1 MKRLG
6 VNIDHVAT
14 LRNARGEKHPDP
26 ISAALHVVKC
36 GADSVTI
43 HLREDRRHI
52 NDKDAKMICNLKNV
66 LVNLEVSMNA
76 SIISN
81 ALRIKPNYICIVPE
95 NRKEITTE
103 GGLNLKKNFNKLKK
117 IIFKFK
123 KAQIRTS
130 LFINPSVNDVKLSR
144 LLEVDCVEIHT
155 GNLSNKVKA
164 DFFQEVQP
172 KDETEFFLYGGAVGV
187 ANTLCQIFVDNKI
200 SLNYAKKTKKDY
212 VNFFMKKEL
221 ELYELV
227 LLLKFTRVCHL
238 LCQRKGTGSCWQ

>member
-52 NDKDAKMICNLKNV
+52 NDKDAKSICNLKNV
-66 LVNLEVSMNA
+66 LVNLEVSMNE

-103 GGLNLKKNFNKLKK
+103 GGLNLKKNKIKLKS
-117 IIFKFK
+117 IIELFK
-123 KAQIRTS
+123 KKKIRTS
-130 LFINPSVNDVKLSR
+130 LFINPSLKDVLLSKE
-144 LLEVDCVEIHT
+144 LGTDCIELHT
-155 GNLSNKVKA
+155 GRFANLVKSKKKIYNEFLRIKKSSKLA
-164 DFFQEVQP
+164 YDIGIEVHAGHGLNYKCTKILSKIEEIKEFNIGHFIIGESIFFGLREVI
-172 KDETEFFLYGGAVGV
+172 KKL
-187 ANTLCQIFVDNKI
+187 NKI
-200 SLNYAKKTKKDY
+200 IK
-212 VNFFMKKEL
+212 
-221 ELYELV
+221 
-227 LLLKFTRVCHL
+227 
-238 LCQRKGTGSCWQ
+238 